1 MTKRRALLPSHH
13 PPPTPTPLADDQD
26 EDDYRARS
34 ELPHPSGDPQ
44 PAGATANTALGASG
58 AVAVAVGSPL
68 GTPAQQR
75 GAGPARS
82 SSPPST
88 PSRLSQLVSN
98 VALVASGEASPAS
111 VVGGATTASTST
123 ASATGINL
131 ANVRSVDAS
140 HDRIYVGASD
150 GRVRIYTP
158 NSSDADML
166 SLIKPSAGMW
176 TPRPASPAL
185 KASGSGSSGGRSNPA
200 SPSFS
205 EGPQIIALDLVDE
218 ISVTATRKAADR
230 VAILARLNM
239 AVILSEGILTFHA
252 LPSLAPLSVHSFPA
266 LRGVTTFALDEDE
279 LSGGGEPNSMR
290 LCAIKRRSVNVLRV
304 TCDGLSQLRDLPL
317 RGGAVLCVLR
327 RGHVCLAD
335 TENYSIID
343 LDAAVALPLL
353 PISQAPN
360 LDDPPDVP
368 PGGIDPRQRPAIA
381 CVGTNEFLVA
391 SHTANTTLGLFVN
404 ESGEPCRGTLEWA
417 SNVRSLV
424 VDPSYAIAL
433 LHNNTVEI
441 HSLRTQEI
449 AQVVHLPTSSSPLGL
464 QPRSLAYSW
473 SGVDLGAAS
482 GANKYALVSTPLLP
496 LATLA
501 SSRPSTSTR
510 SKGRQTSMPSSPA
523 ANVKS
528 RGRGSV
534 TRTFIVGKNSL
545 YALTPLTLAVQADA
559 LMDRGRVD
567 DALALADQLE
577 KGSKGGRIQNPELA
591 YVYLRAAFLS
601 LALTHFQDAFKLFL
615 RAGSDPRLVIRLF
628 PDLRS
633 PLMGPSD
640 HLLVCRGVLK
650 EVQEGKSVDE
660 YIMANLEK
668 NYAPH
673 LKPDVETAPPTMEL
687 RVTLTMTARDCLISY
702 LQTWRT
708 TRSEGSHRERVD
720 DSRKVDITVDTTLGR
735 LYAEEDR
742 RDDLMALLEGKNDCV
757 VQELEKPL
765 LDNGSY
771 DTWATILLQRG
782 ETSRALDVWTKI
794 LDGTYEDAQYT
805 GGAERIF
812 NLLWESQ
819 DKNLLDRF
827 GIPLIKHDRQ
837 LGLRLFLDPKQSIQF
852 ETRQLLE
859 RIQTVDPEAAD
870 VYLEAAVLQG
880 KDTDGRLQ
888 FDLVTRYIDS
898 LGELL
903 SNASILVHARNQTT
917 AYTSVEDRASFLSFI
932 CSRVDHE
939 APHADFDRVRLKAIL
954 FLSTSNNYDLAAIKT
969 KLESGPRASLVFE
982 RAIVYGHLGLHRQAL
997 FLLIHSLGDLVSAD
1011 LYARQNGDLLDGQ
1024 DVKKTVQILA
1034 LPMPPSS
1041 SSSGTSKRRGTEA
1054 EVKRRE
1060 RDLMRLVVDLCLTS
1074 SEQGSTTPIE
1084 ASRVAAL
1091 VQAQGMHLD
1100 PLSVLERLPSDWP
1113 FSLTSTFWARSFRR
1127 SLVAQHEAM
1136 LLKAIAARENSDV
1149 TERVGNLYLSLPP
1162 TVQTEGPTA
1171 WDRGGDGGEKKK
1183 MGGRPR
1189 KDEEK
1194 VVTEVKVV
1202 NEGYRVDEDE
1212 VDLS

>member
-1 MTKRRALLPSHH
+1 MLPWLASSTPLLP
-13 PPPTPTPLADDQD
+13 L
-26 EDDYRARS
+26 
-34 ELPHPSGDPQ
+34 ELPPFTLHPLLSPVFS
-44 PAGATANTALGASG
+44 AGATATTPLAASG
-58 AVAVAVGSPL
+58 AAVVGSPP
-68 GTPAQQR
+68 GTPSQHR
-75 GAGPARS
+75 GGVADGA

-111 VVGGATTASTST
+111 VGGGAATASTSAAAT
-123 ASATGINL
+123 AATGV

-150 GRVRIYTP
+150 GRVRTYEP
-158 NSSDADML
+158 DSSDAAML
-166 SLIKPSAGMW
+166 TMMKPSGGMW
-176 TPRPASPAL
+176 TPRPASPAIT
-185 KASGSGSSGGRSNPA
+185 ASGSGSSGGRSNPA

-205 EGPQIIALDLVDE
+205 ELNATLSTMDGSQIMALELVDE
-218 ISVTATRKAADR
+218 ITATSTRKGADR
-230 VAILARLNM
+230 VAILARLNK

-252 LPSLAPLSVHSFPA
+252 LPSLTPLSVHSFPA

-279 LSGGGEPNSMR
+279 LSGGGDPDSMR
-290 LCAIKRRSVNVLRV
+290 LCAVKRRSVHVLKV
-304 TCDGLSQLRDLPL
+304 TRDGLSQVRDLPL
-317 RGGAVLCVLR
+317 RGGAVLCVFR

-381 CVGTNEFLVA
+381 CVGNSEFLVA

-424 VDPSYAIAL
+424 ADPSYAIAL

-496 LATLA
+496 PSGLA
-501 SSRPSTSTR
+501 SSRPPSIPIR
-510 SKGRQTSMPSSPA
+510 SKSGRVSVPSSPA
-523 ANVKS
+523 ANEKS
-528 RGRGSV
+528 TSRGSV

-545 YALTPLTLAVQADA
+545 YALTPLTLVVQADA
-559 LMDRGRVD
+559 LMDKGRVD

-577 KGSKGGRIQNPELA
+577 KGSKGGWIQNPELA

-633 PLMGPSD
+633 PLVGPSD

-673 LKPDVETAPPTMEL
+673 LKPDIKTAPPTMEL
-687 RVTLTMTARDCLISY
+687 RAMLGMTARDCLLSY

-708 TRSEGSHRERVD
+708 TRREGSHRDGVD

-735 LYAEEDR
+735 LYAEEGR

-757 VQELEKPL
+757 VQELEKTL
-765 LDNGSY
+765 LDKGSY
-771 DTWATILLQRG
+771 DTWATILLKRG
-782 ETSRALDVWTKI
+782 ETSRALEVWTKV
-794 LDGTYEDAQYT
+794 LDGTYEDEQYA
-805 GGAERIF
+805 GGAQRF
-812 NLLWESQ
+812 FDLLWEAE
-819 DKNLLDRF
+819 DKKLIDRF
-827 GIPLIKHDRQ
+827 GVPLIKQDRE
-837 LGLRLFLDPKQSIQF
+837 LGLRLFLDPKQPFQF
-852 ETRQLLE
+852 DTKQLLE
-859 RIQTVDPEAAD
+859 RIRRVDSEAAD
-870 VYLEAAVLQG
+870 LYLEAAVLQD

-888 FDLVTRYIDS
+888 ADLVTRYIDH

-903 SNASILVHARNQTT
+903 SDSSILAHSREQTT
-917 AYTSVEDRASFLSFI
+917 AYTAIKDRPTFLDFL
-932 CSRVDHE
+932 CSRVDGE
-939 APHADFDRVRLKAIL
+939 ASHAAFDRVRLKAIL
-954 FLSTSNNYDLAAIKT
+954 FLSTSKNYDLAAIKT
-969 KLESGPRASLVFE
+969 KLESGPRASLLFE
-982 RAIVYGHLGLHRQAL
+982 RAIVYGHLGLDRQAL
-997 FLLIHSLGDLVSAD
+997 SLLIHSLGDLVSAD
-1011 LYARQNGDLLDGQ
+1011 LYARQNGGVLDSQ
-1024 DVKKTVQILA
+1024 DVKKTIQGLA
-1034 LPMPPSS
+1034 LPAPPS

-1074 SEQGSTTPIE
+1074 EQGSTARME
-1084 ASRVAAL
+1084 ASRIADL

-1100 PLSVLERLPSDWP
+1100 PLSVLERLPCDWP
-1113 FSLTSTFWARSFRR
+1113 LSMTTTFWARSFRR

-1136 LLKAIAARENSDV
+1136 LLKAIAANENSDII
-1149 TERVGNLYLSLPP
+1149 ERVGDLYLSLQP
-1162 TVQTEGPTA
+1162 TVQTRGPTA
-1171 WDRGGDGGEKKK
+1171 WDREADGEKEKIE
-1183 MGGRPR
+1183 GPR
-1189 KDEEK
+1189 RGEGEK

-1202 NEGYRVDEDE
+1202 SEGYRVDEED

>member
-1 MTKRRALLPSHH
+1 MTKLPPFTLHPLLSPVF
-13 PPPTPTPLADDQD
+13 
-26 EDDYRARS
+26 
-34 ELPHPSGDPQ
+34 G
-44 PAGATANTALGASG
+44 AGATGSANTALGASG
-58 AVAVAVGSPL
+58 AVAVGSPL

-75 GAGPARS
+75 GAGPARP

-111 VVGGATTASTST
+111 VVGGATTASSST
-123 ASATGINL
+123 ASAPGTNV

-150 GRVRIYTP
+150 GRVRTYEP
-158 NSSDADML
+158 NSSDTDIL
-166 SLIKPSAGMW
+166 SLIKPSGGMW

-185 KASGSGSSGGRSNPA
+185 TASASASGSSGGRSNPA
-200 SPSFS
+200 SPSFR
-205 EGPQIIALDLVDE
+205 EIIALDLVDE

-279 LSGGGEPNSMR
+279 LSGGGEPDSMR

-304 TCDGLSQLRDLPL
+304 MRDGLSQVRDLPL

-368 PGGIDPRQRPAIA
+368 PGGIDPRQRPAIT
-381 CVGTNEFLVA
+381 CVGTHEFLVA

-496 LATLA
+496 LTTLP
-501 SSRPSTSTR
+501 SSGPPSTPTR
-510 SKGRQTSMPSSPA
+510 SKGGRTSMPSSPA
-523 ANVKS
+523 ANDKS

-660 YIMANLEK
+660 YSEFEEPGAWGQPSADRIVCRPTVMANLEK

-687 RVTLTMTARDCLISY
+687 RATLTMTARDCLLSY

-708 TRSEGSHRERVD
+708 TRRERSHREGVD

-735 LYAEEDR
+735 LYAEEGR

-757 VQELEKPL
+757 VQELEKTL
-765 LDNGSY
+765 LDKGSY

-794 LDGTYEDAQYT
+794 LDGIYEDAQYT

-812 NLLWESQ
+812 DLLWESQ

-859 RIQTVDPEAAD
+859 RIQAVDPEAAD

-888 FDLVTRYIDS
+888 SDLVTRYIDS
-898 LGELL
+898 LGDLL
-903 SNASILVHARNQTT
+903 SDSSILARARDQTT

-954 FLSTSNNYDLAAIKT
+954 FLSTSKNYDLAAIKT

-997 FLLIHSLGDLVSAD
+997 SLLIHSLGDLVSAD

-1024 DVKKTVQILA
+1024 DVKKTIQILA
-1034 LPMPPSS
+1034 LPTAPSS

-1113 FSLTSTFWARSFRR
+1113 LSLTSTFWARSFRR

-1136 LLKAIAARENSDV
+1136 LLKAIAANENSDV

-1162 TVQTEGPTA
+1162 TVQTQGPTA
-1171 WDRGGDGGEKKK
+1171 WDRGGDGGEKEK